1 MVTRLSQQKSPVLTA
16 KCTMRLSDSD
26 YTSLFVNSVILSIPI
41 LCSILWLI
49 LPALSIE
56 TISTLKDL
64 AKPRL
69 DLDLITG
76 RSLEKK
82 ETIIMNSVKNHRWVY
97 RTWHMLCSIT
107 VMGLR
112 LFSIMS
118 QIGTRIKY
126 WNIVF
131 LKWH

>member
-82 ETIIMNSVKNHRWVY
+82 ETIITNSVKNHR
-97 RTWHMLCSIT
+97 
-107 VMGLR
+107 
-112 LFSIMS
+112 
-118 QIGTRIKY
+118 
-126 WNIVF
+126 
-131 LKWH
+131 